1 MQLFGT
7 VRFHLKGL
15 TDEELN
21 TLTKLS
27 YDCRK
32 LYNAAIIF
40 LEEYF
45 KASKRCGTAAWLGEI
60 ITNAPEFIGQGYI
73 PVLKQASTDFYRA
86 KKTGKKLPKASNR
99 PGAIFCRPIVSGRY
113 ITIPLSKHTD
123 KVVIQLSDY
132 IIGKQVVAVAL
143 RPVYGNFQH
152 WEIEITYIK
161 FATRPL
167 SGSNFVG
174 IDFGFENFAT
184 LACSNGSTLIIDGRR
199 LKSILR
205 LDYQKQ
211 KQKQEGYGSSEQIK
225 RTHQIDDY
233 LNKSVQVVLQFCIEN
248 EVGTVAIGTGMI
260 NSKLRK
266 SGVKNFWPHFPF
278 GRFQAKLAA
287 KLQQQSIQ
295 LKMIDES
302 YTSQASFLDGDFVP
316 FHISRSPVSFSGKR
330 IKRGL
335 YQSAKGVLINADVNG
350 GYNILAKFSLCDLSH
365 LRENPK
371 LIKSPQR
378 IDPLNCKPKG

>member
-7 VRFHLKGL
+7 ARFNLKGL

-32 LYNAAIIF
+32 LYNAAIMF
-40 LEEYF
+40 LKEYF
-45 KASKRCGTAAWLGEI
+45 YTSKKCGTAVWLESKMKDY
-60 ITNAPEFIGQGYI
+60 PELIGQGYI

-99 PGAIFCRPIVSGRY
+99 PGAIFCRPIVRGRY

-161 FATRPL
+161 FAVRPL
-167 SGSNFVG
+167 SGSNFIG
-174 IDFGFENFAT
+174 IDLGFENFAT
-184 LACSNGSTLIIDGRR
+184 LVCSNGSTVIIDGRR

-205 LDYQKQ
+205 LDYEKQ
-211 KQKQEGYGSSEQIK
+211 KKEGYGSSEQIK

-248 EVGTVAIGTGMI
+248 KVGTVAIGAGMI
-260 NSKLRK
+260 DSKLRK

-287 KLQQQSIQ
+287 KLQQHSIQ
-295 LKMIDES
+295 LRMIDES

-335 YQSAKGVLINADVNG
+335 YQSAKGILINADVNG
-350 GYNILAKFSLCDLSH
+350 SYNILAKFSLCDLSY

-378 IDPLNCKPKG
+378 IDPLNNKPKG